1 MSESLRVRVEQAAV
15 ESRIRIGGISL
26 PHLGLRVIDRFLE
39 VRGMGLAAEMTYYAI
54 LSIFPIIG
62 IVGTGLGFLERFV
75 GPEEAAAAERT
86 ILAGIERVFATEV
99 TQDVFV
105 PMIQGLIQEE
115 RTAFALGSLLITLFL
130 ASRIFRST
138 INTLEVAYQVED
150 GRGMA
155 AVWGLGFLFSLGALL
170 TGTLVLALIVVGPLL
185 GGAHAVAAWL
195 GLSEAFRL
203 TWTLLEW
210 PTVLLICIGFLT
222 ALYRLGPDVPNRW
235 RDAVPGAIL
244 GVVGIIA
251 VSLGFR
257 SYLGIVGDTAPALT
271 EAEALVSLSAQVIG
285 AGLASLLWIWLS
297 CMVIILGGV
306 LNAEISSLRKAAT

>member
-1 MSESLRVRVEQAAV
+1 MSDSLRTRMERAA
-15 ESRIRIGGISL
+15 EGSRIRIGGISL
-26 PHLGLRVIDRFLE
+26 PHLVLRVVERFME

-62 IVGTGLGFLERFV
+62 IMGTGLGFLERFV

-86 ILAGIERVFATEV
+86 ILAGIEQLFATEV
-99 TQDVFV
+99 TQEVFV
-105 PMIQGLIQEE
+105 PLVQGLIYEE

-138 INTLEVAYQVED
+138 INTLDVAYQVED
-150 GRGMA
+150 GRGMVA
-155 AVWGLGFLFSLGALL
+155 LWGLGFLFSLGALL
-170 TGTLVLALIVVGPLL
+170 TGTVVLALIVVGPLL
-185 GGAHAVAAWL
+185 GGAHGVAEWL

-203 TWTLLEW
+203 AWAVLEW
-210 PTVLLICIGFLT
+210 PTVLLVCIAFLA

-235 RDAVPGAIL
+235 RDALPGAIL

-257 SYLGIVGDTAPALT
+257 LYLGVVGDTAPTLS
-271 EAEALVSLSAQVIG
+271 EAEALIGQTAQIIG

-297 CMVIILGGV
+297 STVIILGGV
-306 LNAEISSLRKAAT
+306 FNAEISSLRKAT